1 MPNFYTKKQTDA
13 LEYDGNI
20 KKDCS
25 ITLPVSTTL
34 PSKKKEKPSIAHE
47 SETINDPIVA
57 NVMEIIHQNADVD
70 SSITSFI
77 QEEKKYNQTS
87 VPQLF
92 HK

>member
-1 MPNFYTKKQTDA
+1 MPNFYTKKQKA
-13 LEYDGNI
+13 VLEYDADI
-20 KKDCS
+20 KKDCF

-34 PSKKKEKPSIAHE
+34 PPKKKEKPSIAHE

-57 NVMEIIHQNADVD
+57 NVMEMIHQNPDVG

-77 QEEKKYNQTS
+77 QGEKKYNQTS